1 MKTKFQETSFSELAS
16 QYTKNNFIDVSK
28 SQIISSNLIIDLSY
42 NRTKN
47 NFMMVSKTVFLTII
61 ILLFSIH
68 IKAQSTNKQTET
80 KTTTSTIKDSNGEHK
95 TVKKEVTNE
104 VQKIEL
110 GKEKSNTVNI
120 PTIDSPI
127 NVTTTTKVTNPD
139 GSTRTVDI
147 DRSSYYESNGN
158 KYKLALD
165 ASGYILTY
173 GTSKPALLR
182 KTSTNS
188 YIFRSES
195 KTAIG
200 YFDTNGDLIVEIY
213 DDKSDKVTVEKYRA
227 IKE

>member
-1 MKTKFQETSFSELAS
+1 M
-16 QYTKNNFIDVSK
+16 K
-28 SQIISSNLIIDLSY
+28 SQIY
-42 NRTKN
+42 EYPKN
-47 NFMMVSKTVFLTII
+47 NSLSVSKTLILSLIT
-61 ILLFSIH
+61 LLFSMNMQ
-68 IKAQSTNKQTET
+68 AQNKQTET
-80 KTTTSTIKDSNGEHK
+80 KTTTSIKKDSDGIHK

-110 GKEKSNTVNI
+110 GQEKANTINI
-120 PTIDSPI
+120 PTINSPI
-127 NVTTTTKVTNPD
+127 DVTKTTKITNPD

-165 ASGYILTY
+165 ASGYVLTY
-173 GTSKPALLR
+173 GNSKPALLR

-188 YIFRSES
+188 YIFRSET
-195 KTAIG
+195 KTAVG

-213 DDKSDKVTVEKYRA
+213 DDKSDKVTIEKYKA

>member
-1 MKTKFQETSFSELAS
+1 MKTKFQEDP
-16 QYTKNNFIDVSK
+16 KNKFIDSNK
-28 SQIISSNLIIDLSY
+28 AQITSANLLIDLSSDHQ
-42 NRTKN
+42 KN
-47 NFMMVSKTVFLTII
+47 NFMKLSKTVFLSII

-68 IKAQSTNKQTET
+68 SKAQNKQTET
-80 KTTTSTIKDSNGEHK
+80 KTTTTTTKDSKGEHK
-95 TVKKEVTNE
+95 TVKKEVTNK

-110 GKEKSNTVNI
+110 GEEKPNTINI
-120 PTIDSPI
+120 PTINSPI
-127 NVTTTTKVTNPD
+127 NVTTTTKITNPD

-165 ASGYILTY
+165 ASGYVLTY
-173 GTSKPALLR
+173 GNSKPALLR

-200 YFDTNGDLIVEIY
+200 YFDTNGDLIVEVY
-213 DDKSDKVTVEKYRA
+213 DDKSDKVTVEKYKA